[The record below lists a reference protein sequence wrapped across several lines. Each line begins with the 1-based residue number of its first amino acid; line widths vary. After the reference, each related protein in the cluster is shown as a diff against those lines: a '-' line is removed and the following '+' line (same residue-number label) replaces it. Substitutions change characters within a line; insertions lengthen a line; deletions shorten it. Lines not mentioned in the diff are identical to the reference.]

1 MSSGARE
8 SVDISGYSLEQL
20 QMMREGMTNDIKTL
34 TQNYKSLKQA
44 QGRFRSSKAAVDA
57 FAATKV
63 GSTMLVPLTNAQFVP
78 GSEANNEDVIVDLGT
93 GYYAGSTVT
102 GAKELL
108 DRKIGYLDRNT
119 DALQQQIQAK
129 QENLRAVM
137 STMSGKMQA
146 QRAAGK

>member
-1 MSSGARE
+1 MHAPLFCPRC
-8 SVDISGYSLEQL
+8 
-20 QMMREGMTNDIKTL
+20 
-34 TQNYKSLKQA
+34 QA

-57 FAATKV
+57 FAATEV
-63 GSTMLVPLTNAQFVP
+63 GSTMLVPLTNALFVP
-78 GSEANNEDVIVDLGT
+78 GSVGNVQDVIVDLGT

-129 QENLRAVM
+129 QENLRAVV
-137 STMSGKMQA
+137 STMMAKQRVAQQGK
-146 QRAAGK
+146 